1 MARSSRTAKVIFFWY
16 RFGIGW
22 GIGGHGLRSYKK
34 TLART
39 PTVCTVA
46 KVCRQCFG
54 SGSLAHMS
62 GGQNLLSLVNAKV
75 GLGRPLSVLQV
86 FDVYIQ
92 HNYL

>member
-62 GGQNLLSLVNAKV
+62 GGLVSCKCQGKFGSAPI
-75 GLGRPLSVLQV
+75 GFAG
-86 FDVYIQ
+86 F
-92 HNYL
+92 